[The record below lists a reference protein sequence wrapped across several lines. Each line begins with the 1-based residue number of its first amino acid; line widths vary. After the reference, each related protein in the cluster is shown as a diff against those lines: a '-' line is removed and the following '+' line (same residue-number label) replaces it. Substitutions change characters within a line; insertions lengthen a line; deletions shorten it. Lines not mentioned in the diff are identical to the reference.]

1 MPPPDPETG
10 LGPSAMDGIRVLDF
24 TRAQQGPFATLLLAD
39 MGAEVLKVEPPGGEM
54 GRANGLSPDG
64 FSSYF
69 EGHNRG
75 KRSIT
80 LDLNMPEA
88 IDVVRRLVP
97 TVDVVV
103 ENFRPGRMERWGLGY
118 DDLKQLR
125 PDIILASASAWGR
138 SGPWAERGGYDH
150 VAQALSGVMYEQG
163 EGPGGE
169 PQALIGGFA
178 DQIGAMLLAFGI
190 ATALMARERWGI
202 GQHID
207 GSLIG
212 GMVAVQSKQIYEYL
226 RTGKQSGFQRRRAA
240 TYTNYQCADGAHV
253 AIAANSQKFWEA
265 LCDAIDHPELKSDER
280 FANPWGRAK
289 NKDELV
295 DVLDAIFSARP
306 MAEWLPGLDQH
317 DVPHAPVL
325 DYAGMSEHA
334 QYWANGYLEELETE
348 HLGQMRVPG
357 PPIHMSA
364 TPPRVQGAG
373 PILGMHTE
381 EILLAA
387 GFTWDE
393 ISALH
398 DCGAIT
404 ASRETAPQRPSGE
417 PAPNT

>member
-1 MPPPDPETG
+1 MSEDRPTDDRSSANGATPMPPPDPLTG
-10 LGPSAMDGIRVLDF
+10 LGPSAMAGIRVLDF

-39 MGAEVLKVEPPGGEM
+39 MGAEVLKVEAPGGEM
-54 GRANGLSPDG
+54 GRANGLTPDG
-64 FSSYF
+64 FSSFF

-80 LDLNMPEA
+80 LDLDMPEA
-88 IDVVRRLVP
+88 LDVVRRLVP

-138 SGPWAERGGYDH
+138 SGPWAYRGGYDH

-212 GMVAVQSKQIYEYL
+212 GMIAMQSKQIYEYL

-240 TYTNYQCADGAHV
+240 TYTNYQCADGGHV

-265 LCDAIDHPELKSDER
+265 LCDGIGHPELKSDER
-280 FANPWGRAK
+280 FASPWGRAS

-295 DVLDAIFSARP
+295 DVLDAIFTTKP
-306 MAEWLPGLDQH
+306 MAEWLPGLDEH

-325 DYAGMSEHA
+325 DYAGMSEHP
-334 QYWANGYLEELETE
+334 QYWANDYLENLETE
-348 HLGQMRVPG
+348 HLGAMRVPG
-357 PPIHMSA
+357 PPI
-364 TPPRVQGAG
+364 
-373 PILGMHTE
+373 
-381 EILLAA
+381 
-387 GFTWDE
+387 
-393 ISALH
+393 
-398 DCGAIT
+398 
-404 ASRETAPQRPSGE
+404 
-417 PAPNT
+417 